1 MTLTYAA
8 HVGNT
13 LSPLPLLPLSLP
25 VHKAVGDVNEAIQ
38 SGSLTRLLQAL
49 QVEDSRLTGVM
60 PENVQWYMDVLS
72 KAIKDKAEVQ

>member
-1 MTLTYAA
+1 M
-8 HVGNT
+8 G
-13 LSPLPLLPLSLP
+13 
-25 VHKAVGDVNEAIQ
+25 GVNEAIQ

-49 QVEDSRLTGVM
+49 QVGDTRLTGVM